1 LHAAQNSPAARNFC
15 ANLCPNS
22 RSSLGLGVNLTV
34 PFIAA
39 LALSLFSICGL
50 VAAPSLTQAE
60 IEPQAVNT
68 FQQFQHDL
76 ARDKTKEDWP
86 GFLQDA
92 KRQEVFLNGSPPSR
106 LEVARAYQELGQHEQ
121 AVVETTRFLAMGQTN
136 DILDTPLFDSLR
148 RVLEK
153 QIKANRLPVSLAR
166 PAFSLPDPGLLPEDI
181 DYDPVSKRFFVTSIL
196 KQTVVALD
204 DSAHQQ
210 HFAESPDH
218 WPMMALKLD
227 AKRRRLWVSEVAI
240 DGFVHVS
247 SSDWGRSAL
256 LEYDLD
262 SRALLSRHEG
272 PAHSNLGDMALASDG
287 EPIVSDGDGGGIY
300 RLSGQALRRIDHG
313 EFISPQTIAICS
325 GTQKVFVPD
334 YVRGIAA
341 FDIQTG
347 AVKWLSTRGR
357 YALDGVDGLYCHGT
371 WLIAVQNGTS
381 PQRVI
386 VFTLNRSKSG
396 ITKETIIER
405 ATSTLGVPTH
415 GVFADHRFF
424 YIANS
429 GWNSIDEHGV
439 SIPTLPL
446 TRATIMRF
454 AITRLTAQ
462 HLGIGDATP
471 QHHCARL
478 RC

>member
-1 LHAAQNSPAARNFC
+1 MGKYSA
-15 ANLCPNS
+15 
-22 RSSLGLGVNLTV
+22 GLTHQSEGTKRHRR
-34 PFIAA
+34 FHA
-39 LALSLFSICGL
+39 LAHSLLAICGL

-68 FQQFQHDL
+68 FRQFQHDL
-76 ARDKTKEDWP
+76 ARDKTKGDWAA
-86 GFLQDA
+86 FLQDA
-92 KRQEVFLNGSPPSR
+92 KRQEVFLNGSPTSR
-106 LEVARAYQELGQHEQ
+106 LEVARAYQKLGQHEQ

-148 RVLEK
+148 SGLEK

-166 PAFSLPDPGLLPEDI
+166 PGFPLPDPGLLPEDI

-196 KQTVVALD
+196 KQAVVALD

-210 HFAESPDH
+210 PFAESPDH
-218 WPMMALKLD
+218 WPMMALKVD

-240 DGFVHVS
+240 DGFAHVS
-247 SSDWGRSAL
+247 TSDWGRSAL

-287 EPIVSDGDGGGIY
+287 EPILSDGDGGGIY

-334 YVRGIAA
+334 YVRGIAV
-341 FDIQTG
+341 FDIETG
-347 AVKWLSTRGR
+347 AVRWLSTRGR
-357 YALDGVDGLYCHGT
+357 YALDGVDGLYCHRT

-386 VFTLNRSKSG
+386 MFTLNRSKSG
-396 ITKETIIER
+396 VTRERIIER

-415 GVFADHRFF
+415 GVFVDHRFF

-429 GWNSIDEHGV
+429 GWNSVDEHGV
-439 SIPTLPL
+439 PITALPL

-454 AITRLTAQ
+454 AITGRHQ
-462 HLGIGDATP
+462 
-471 QHHCARL
+471 
-478 RC
+478 

>member
-1 LHAAQNSPAARNFC
+1 MGKYSA
-15 ANLCPNS
+15 
-22 RSSLGLGVNLTV
+22 GLTHQSGETKRQRR
-34 PFIAA
+34 FHA
-39 LALSLFSICGL
+39 LALSLLSICVL
-50 VAAPSLTQAE
+50 VGAPSLTQSE

-68 FQQFQHDL
+68 FRELQHDL
-76 ARDKTKEDWP
+76 ARDKTKEDWA

-92 KRQEVFLNGSPPSR
+92 KRQEVFLNGSPTSR
-106 LEVARAYQELGQHEQ
+106 LELARAYQKLAQHEQ
-121 AVVETTRFLAMGQTN
+121 AIVETTRFLAMGQTN

-148 RVLEK
+148 SGLEK

-166 PAFSLPDPGLLPEDI
+166 PGFPLPDPGLLPEDI

-196 KQTVVALD
+196 KQAVVALD

-210 HFAESPDH
+210 PFAESPDH
-218 WPMMALKLD
+218 WPMMALKVD

-240 DGFVHVS
+240 DGFAHVS
-247 SSDWGRSAL
+247 NSDWGRSAL

-287 EPIVSDGDGGGIY
+287 EPILSDGDGGGIY

-334 YVRGIAA
+334 YVRGIAV
-341 FDIQTG
+341 FDIETG
-347 AVKWLSTRGR
+347 AVRWLSTRGR
-357 YALDGVDGLYCHGT
+357 YALDGVDGLYCHRT

-386 VFTLNRSKSG
+386 MFTLNRSKSG
-396 ITKETIIER
+396 VTRETIIER

-415 GVFADHRFF
+415 GVFVDHRFF

-429 GWNSIDEHGV
+429 GWNSVDEHGV
-439 SIPTLPL
+439 PVPALPL
-446 TRATIMRF
+446 TRARIMRF
-454 AITRLTAQ
+454 AITGR
-462 HLGIGDATP
+462 HP
-471 QHHCARL
+471 
-478 RC
+478 